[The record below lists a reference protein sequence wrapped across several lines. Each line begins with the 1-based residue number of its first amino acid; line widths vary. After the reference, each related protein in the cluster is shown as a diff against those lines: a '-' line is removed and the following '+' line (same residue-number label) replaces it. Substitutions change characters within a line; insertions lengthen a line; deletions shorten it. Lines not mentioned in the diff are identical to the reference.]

1 MKRIII
7 VFLLLL
13 SASTS
18 FSQVK
23 FENIVSDSLDQMPAI
38 IVEIDN
44 GYIIFEHLG
53 NYFTNNYHTRI
64 LKMSLE
70 GEIIQ
75 SKILKPSTYRFGIE
89 SMVKIEDG
97 NYLCYGSQQSNV
109 DSAAFFTAIK
119 LDHNFNIIFEK
130 NYLTDF
136 SSISNINVEKRNN
149 MWVVTGTGLYMNFSR
164 LAICSY
170 LLNENQDTVKTNI
183 YEGNGITMVFDMI
196 YAEEEDVF
204 RLFTRG
210 FHQQTNTS
218 GQILKIDPDL
228 QIIDIIGI
236 PEYVNVYHNAKYLD
250 NQSYL
255 LSGKV
260 AVSLGNPPNIQMAL
274 LKMNSEDSLLNH
286 QLYGPPDTLDYP
298 GVYTNLDFI
307 NESDIY
313 YGGTHNYS
321 VQTIWSPTKSW
332 FILNKVNSNLEL
344 QWQKFYGGDAYY
356 VLWNLIATQDGG
368 CMMAGA
374 RFDYLTQDNER
385 DLYIVKVNQ
394 DGLIVGTGEE
404 LPSISVQDAIVYP
417 NPGNEYFHIQSGPQ
431 IGGAVFELFDLSGN
445 RVLTTTLDERVE
457 TISTIQLSTGTYPYR
472 ITFDNKIVGSGK
484 WVKQ

>member
-1 MKRIII
+1 MKRITII
-7 VFLLLL
+7 FLLLL
-13 SASTS
+13 SASAS
-18 FSQVK
+18 VSQVT
-23 FENIVSDSLDQMPAI
+23 FENIVSDSLDQMPAN

-44 GYIIFEHLG
+44 GYIILEHLG
-53 NYFTNNYHTRI
+53 SYFTNNYHTRI
-64 LKMSLE
+64 LKMNLE

-75 SKILKPSTYRFGIE
+75 SKILKPDTYRFGIE
-89 SMVKIEDG
+89 SIVKIEDG
-97 NYLCYGSQQSNV
+97 NYLCYGSQQLTA

-149 MWVVTGTGLYMNFSR
+149 MWVVTGTGLYMDFAR
-164 LAICSY
+164 MVICSY
-170 LLNENQDTVKTNI
+170 LLNENQDTIKTNI
-183 YEGNGITMVFDMI
+183 YGGSSITWVFDMI

-204 RLFTRG
+204 RLFTMG

-218 GQILKIDPDL
+218 GQILKINPAL

-274 LKMNSEDSLLNH
+274 LKMSSEDSLLNH

-307 NESDIY
+307 DESDIY
-313 YGGTHNYS
+313 YGGTSNYS

-356 VLWNLIATQDGG
+356 VLWNLIATKDGG

-374 RFDYLTQDNER
+374 RFDYLTQYNER

-404 LPSISVQDAIVYP
+404 LPNISAQDAIVYP
-417 NPGNEYFHIQSGPQ
+417 NPGNEYLNIQSGPQ
-431 IGGAVFELFDLSGN
+431 INSALFELFDMNGN
-445 RVLTTTLDERVE
+445 LVLTTPLDERLE
-457 TISTIQLSTGTYPYR
+457 TISTIMLSTGTYPYR

-484 WVKQ
+484 WVKK